1 MFSKNAA
8 FQWKKLRNVCPLTQS
23 KPGPDPKFVKH
34 FAFRIQS
41 KINKIGHSPDPVQ
54 SKSSPMLISGGYLAS
69 NQNVFIYTT
78 YIKKVIAK
86 LIYTTYIKKVIAN
99 NRSEI
104 SLDNGFGFWVCWV
117 NGTGCLLD

>member
-1 MFSKNAA
+1 
-8 FQWKKLRNVCPLTQS
+8 
-23 KPGPDPKFVKH
+23 
-34 FAFRIQS
+34 
-41 KINKIGHSPDPVQ
+41 
-54 SKSSPMLISGGYLAS
+54 MLISGGYLAS

-104 SLDNGFGFWVCWV
+104 SLDNGFGF
-117 NGTGCLLD
+117 